1 MNNSTTEEEI
11 LELEQY
17 FINTLLPN
25 LNVDLNTSG
34 KLGYHRPMLEE
45 AKIRL
50 RKLRGTPIY
59 IYDIITNNLIF
70 ISDSK
75 QWLYNNISIHHTK
88 LNQCLDLYLNRFFF
102 LLKL

>member
-34 KLGYHRPMLEE
+34 KLGYHVR
-45 AKIRL
+45 R
-50 RKLRGTPIY
+50 
-59 IYDIITNNLIF
+59 
-70 ISDSK
+70 S
-75 QWLYNNISIHHTK
+75 
-88 LNQCLDLYLNRFFF
+88 
-102 LLKL
+102 